1 MPAGTRLHTVTS
13 LHMLD
18 YTIRTSCAAKH
29 RLKSANGKYSR
40 YEKNKQVIDL
50 IFSLKPNLS
59 RPMLEL
65 ELELKKCSP
74 MITRPLKPLIT
85 NTQTHFT

>member
-1 MPAGTRLHTVTS
+1 MKGLIAFVKNGCLYLVHLIMPAGTRLHTVTS

-40 YEKNKQVIDL
+40 YKKNKQVIDL
-50 IFSLKPNLS
+50 IFSLKQLDYTIRIS
-59 RPMLEL
+59 
-65 ELELKKCSP
+65 LK
-74 MITRPLKPLIT
+74 
-85 NTQTHFT
+85 QTDYL

>member
-1 MPAGTRLHTVTS
+1 MKGLIAFVKNGCLYLVHLIMPAGTRLHTVTS

-40 YEKNKQVIDL
+40 YKENKQVIDL
-50 IFSLKPNLS
+50 IFSLKQLDYTIRIS
-59 RPMLEL
+59 
-65 ELELKKCSP
+65 LK
-74 MITRPLKPLIT
+74 
-85 NTQTHFT
+85 QTDYL

>member
-40 YEKNKQVIDL
+40 YKENKQVIDL
-50 IFSLKPNLS
+50 IFSLKQLDYTIRIS
-59 RPMLEL
+59 
-65 ELELKKCSP
+65 LK
-74 MITRPLKPLIT
+74 
-85 NTQTHFT
+85 QTDYL